1 MRESL
6 SELNEKWGNLFN
18 KLDEKSEKLAE
29 GIKLCEEYETQ
40 EKEFDSWLTA
50 CEEKLAKPVLGTGL
64 TGGLDHVLKNLK
76 V

>member
-6 SELNEKWGNLFN
+6 SELNEKWGNLYS

-29 GIKLCEEYETQ
+29 DIKLCEKYDTQ

-50 CEEKLAKPVLGTGL
+50 CEEKLAKPVLRTGL
-64 TGGLDHVLKNLK
+64 TSGLDHVLKNLK
-76 V
+76 I